1 MMAMPHS
8 GFVFLSMTKTGSTAI
23 HQHFSRHA
31 QVLAR
36 NPPRMKHM
44 TAKTFT
50 ELIVPLLERYGRP
63 RESYEVMCIARE
75 PVDWVGS
82 WWRYRARPA
91 MEGKPKSTAD
101 LSFDEF
107 AEQVVSGKVKLG
119 SSANFVSDKDGKV
132 IKEFKGNDRHM
143 QNFIDVIRN
152 RKTEELYGPIDEGMK
167 VLAPAR
173 QFGRPVVPAFQ
184 VEARA
189 QAIEEDKVV
198 LQFQPEVHPVPVG

>member
-91 MEGKPKSTAD
+91 MEGKPKSTAN

-107 AEQVVSGKVKLG
+107 AEQIVSGKVKLG

-132 IKEFKGNDRHM
+132 IVDRIYKFEH
-143 QNFIDVIRN
+143 
-152 RKTEELYGPIDEGMK
+152 LG
-167 VLAPAR
+167 LAAEWMSAQLKIEPPKLRSANVSPAR
-173 QFGRPVVPAFQ
+173 ENVISPSTRRMLEEHYAADLAVY
-184 VEARA
+184 ES
-189 QAIEEDKVV
+189 AI
-198 LQFQPEVHPVPVG
+198 

>member
-50 ELIVPLLERYGRP
+50 ELVVPLLERYGRP
-63 RESYEVMCIARE
+63 RESYELMCIARE

-91 MEGKPKSTAD
+91 MEGKPKSTAN
-101 LSFDEF
+101 LSFDAF
-107 AEQVVSGKVKLG
+107 AEQIVNGKVKLG

-132 IKEFKGNDRHM
+132 IVDRIYKFEHL
-143 QNFIDVIRN
+143 D
-152 RKTEELYGPIDEGMK
+152 
-167 VLAPAR
+167 LAAQWMASQLKIEPPQLRSANVSPAR
-173 QFGRPVVPAFQ
+173 ENVISPSTRRLLEEHYAADLAVY
-184 VEARA
+184 ES
-189 QAIEEDKVV
+189 AI
-198 LQFQPEVHPVPVG
+198 